1 MSHLLNLDSGSLT
14 DNLSGRG
21 NYHVNLS
28 LGPGVDPSNY
38 EDTFVITNIS
48 PLFPG
53 DLGVVVADDWCIRLK
68 DILS

>member
-38 EDTFVITNIS
+38 EDTFVI
-48 PLFPG
+48 FPHYS
-53 DLGVVVADDWCIRLK
+53 LGIWASWLQMTSA
-68 DILS
+68 LG